1 VSSWIAT
8 PFLGGF
14 EMLFNKTGVLEMK
27 KIALVGA
34 TLALVMAA
42 GTASAANSMSVGTL
56 GLNVPVITSTPDVT
70 VVPTPLISGK
80 YFFAKEM
87 AILGGVGFNSG
98 GPSGTTVTTF
108 SVLGGVRK
116 YLNTNDFAPFVDGV
130 LEYTSASGTPSSSKM
145 SLVAEA
151 GAEYFLA
158 KQFSVEGKAG
168 FGYLSNDPG
177 APGVKTSYFGTT
189 TANLSVN
196 FYF

>member
-1 VSSWIAT
+1 
-8 PFLGGF
+8 
-14 EMLFNKTGVLEMK
+14 MK

-56 GLNVPVITSTPDVT
+56 GLNVPVVTSAATP
-70 VVPTPLISGK
+70 PNPLISGK

-87 AILGGVGFNSG
+87 AVLGGVGFSSG

-130 LEYTSASGTPSSSKM
+130 LEYSSTSGTPSSSNM
-145 SLVAEA
+145 SLAAEA

-158 KQFSVEGKAG
+158 KQFSVEGKVG

-177 APGVKTSYFGTT
+177 APTAKTTYFGTT

>member
-1 VSSWIAT
+1 
-8 PFLGGF
+8 
-14 EMLFNKTGVLEMK
+14 MLFNKIGVLEMK

-34 TLALVMAA
+34 TFALVMAA

-56 GLNVPVITSTPDVT
+56 GLNVPVISSTPNVT
-70 VVPTPLISGK
+70 VLPSPLISGK

-87 AILGGVGFNSG
+87 AVLGGVGFSSG
-98 GPSGTTVTTF
+98 GPSGSTVTTF

-130 LEYTSASGTPSSSKM
+130 FEYTSTSGTPSTSGM
-145 SLVAEA
+145 SLTAEA

-158 KQFSVEGKAG
+158 KQFSVEGKVG
-168 FGYLSNDPG
+168 FGYLSIDPG
-177 APGVKTSYFGTT
+177 APAAKTSYFGTS